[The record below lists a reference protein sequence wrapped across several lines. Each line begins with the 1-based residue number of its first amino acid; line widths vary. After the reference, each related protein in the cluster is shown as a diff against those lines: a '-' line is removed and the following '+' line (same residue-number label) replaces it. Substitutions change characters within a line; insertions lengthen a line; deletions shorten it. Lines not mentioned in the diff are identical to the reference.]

1 MADTI
6 KTSKQLKLV
15 AGFIDGDDRTI
26 SLDNPR
32 DNITAAEIQAMDSI
46 AAGVIFGDKADADFR
61 KWKSAKVV
69 ESTVKYLDLTTE
81 G

>member
-1 MADTI
+1 MADIRKIT
-6 KTSKQLKLV
+6 KQLKLV
-15 AGFIDGDDRTI
+15 AGFEDGDDRTI

-32 DNITAAEIQAMDSI
+32 DDITAEEIQAMDSV
-46 AAGVIFGDKADADFR
+46 AAGVLFGDKAEAGFR

-69 ESTVKYLDLTTE
+69 ESSVTYLDLTPE